1 MSHPSLFLIPLL
13 IACLL
18 LLLIP
23 PVFAFPNISRVYGCY
38 DLSDGS
44 TVQCYSG
51 QNVTI
56 LLSSYDRLQ
65 CTTNVTVRLGDR
77 WNCLYPAANSL
88 WGFSCMVPS
97 LPVDALNQTLPV
109 KVVCGNESTPWFMG
123 LRSWG
128 ELAITRVSGC
138 STDNPDHTTSGC
150 MTGSNVTIHGQL
162 TPAHT
167 HRQPLIPPLPYRQ
180 LIETPSS
187 SDALRLRFWLRRTQ
201 LHPSDAG

>member
-1 MSHPSLFLIPLL
+1 MSRPPLFFIPRLIT
-13 IACLL
+13 CLL
-18 LLLIP
+18 LLLLP
-23 PVFAFPNISRVYGCY
+23 PVSAIFPNISRVYGCY

-56 LLSSYDRLQ
+56 LLTSYDRLQ

-97 LPVDALNQTLPV
+97 LPLDALNQTLPV

-128 ELAITRVSGC
+128 ELAITPLRCAPQCGE
-138 STDNPDHTTSGC
+138 
-150 MTGSNVTIHGQL
+150 QL
-162 TPAHT
+162 SELHFP
-167 HRQPLIPPLPYRQ
+167 Q
-180 LIETPSS
+180 SV
-187 SDALRLRFWLRRTQ
+187 DLRLCSADRVYRRMRGYGS
-201 LHPSDAG
+201 LHVHVLPWDPAPVARC